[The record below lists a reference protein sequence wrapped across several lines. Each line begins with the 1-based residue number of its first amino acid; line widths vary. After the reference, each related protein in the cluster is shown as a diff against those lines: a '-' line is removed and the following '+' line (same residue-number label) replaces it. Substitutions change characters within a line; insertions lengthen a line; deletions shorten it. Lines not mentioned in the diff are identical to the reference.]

1 MNWSGDTPGLPGITA
16 TRYPFPVVENVLIDP
31 PMRAVAID
39 LERRTADDAA
49 VLPRDEKCRDV
60 IAEPVERQTMTG
72 EQGLHILNLVRLRLV
87 IG

>member
-39 LERRTADDAA
+39 LSQR
-49 VLPRDEKCRDV
+49 V
-60 IAEPVERQTMTG
+60 ISNISFRSGTFPNA
-72 EQGLHILNLVRLRLV
+72 NS
-87 IG
+87 